1 MNKVMKIK
9 VKEISD
15 QEQELVAIYCYRVDE
30 RVRDIISF
38 VKSRQGQLTGSM
50 NGSEYEIP
58 VTEIFYIESV
68 DNRVY
73 IYCKSEVYETR
84 QKLYELEHFLESREF
99 LRVSKSV
106 VLNLMKVES
115 VKPALNGRFLA
126 TLRNGEEIIISRKY
140 VPLLKD
146 KIRGGRLV

>member
-1 MNKVMKIK
+1 MNKAMKIT

-15 QEQELVAIYCYRVDE
+15 KEQELVAIYCYRVDE

-38 VKSRQGQLTGSM
+38 VKSRQGRLTGNM

-58 VTEIFYIESV
+58 VAEIFYIESV
-68 DNRVY
+68 DNRGY
-73 IYCKSEVYETR
+73 IYCKNEVYETKQR
-84 QKLYELEHFLESREF
+84 LYEVEHYLESREF

-126 TLRNGEEIIISRKY
+126 TLKNGEEVMISRKY

-146 KIRGGRLV
+146 KIRGGRFI